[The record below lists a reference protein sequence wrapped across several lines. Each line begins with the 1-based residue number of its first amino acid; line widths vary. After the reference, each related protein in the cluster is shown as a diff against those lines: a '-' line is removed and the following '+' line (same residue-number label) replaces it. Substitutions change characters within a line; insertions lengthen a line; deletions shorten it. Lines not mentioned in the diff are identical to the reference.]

1 MENQVNSTETTE
13 KACVST
19 EFPEYD
25 VQAARC
31 RYVFVTK
38 TKDYGASWRV
48 MRVSSLIDQI
58 LIKVLRIR
66 SIEEKGGVQ
75 KISDSVESE
84 YVGIANYSV
93 MTLIQLNSDS
103 CCAPESGRAK
113 LSDPDVTG
121 EPGSEEIH
129 QPLFDSFMKEARTLM
144 EKKNHDYGDAWKEM
158 WISSLTDLILCKIL
172 RIRQI
177 MKNDGKTLV
186 SEGIEANLY
195 DMINYSLFALIRLS
209 EK

>member
-1 MENQVNSTETTE
+1 MSGKFQALSQVSDTKDSAEG
-13 KACVST
+13 CG
-19 EFPEYD
+19 FPDYD
-25 VQAARC
+25 AQAARC

-75 KISDSVESE
+75 ALKGQGDSVESE

-93 MTLIQLNSDS
+93 MTLIQLNNDS
-103 CCAPESGRAK
+103 CCAPESGRAN

-121 EPGSEEIH
+121 EPGSEELW
-129 QPLFDSFMKEARTLM
+129 QPLFDSMLKGANTLM
-144 EKKNHDYGDAWKEM
+144 
-158 WISSLTDLILCKIL
+158 
-172 RIRQI
+172 
-177 MKNDGKTLV
+177 
-186 SEGIEANLY
+186 
-195 DMINYSLFALIRLS
+195 
-209 EK
+209 